1 MNIISII
8 MIVVVLLT
16 PLPQK
21 KAPTCYRKSSG
32 TCVCIDKKNIPRR
45 VPGIVCT
52 LQGK

>member
-21 KAPTCYRKSSG
+21 KAPTCYRERSG
-32 TCVCIDKKNIPRR
+32 ACSCFNKRNIPRP
-45 VPGIVCT
+45 VPKVVCT